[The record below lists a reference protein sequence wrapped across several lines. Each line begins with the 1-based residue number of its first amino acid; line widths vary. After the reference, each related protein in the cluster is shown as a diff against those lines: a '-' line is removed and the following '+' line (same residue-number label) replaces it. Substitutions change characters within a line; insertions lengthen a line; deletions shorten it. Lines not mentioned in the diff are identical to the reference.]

1 MSENARDFYLA
12 NNIYLFSMIP
22 KKVIDSIYRKFR
34 KKPASPDE
42 LDIPLLFEKLP
53 PETAIEIDGQDLII
67 DSIDCGSPFHNIPIN
82 HIHAIVE
89 FDEAVAI
96 VLHASI
102 IFLSKDDGAMS
113 VHLKDI
119 SPSIL
124 DRVRAIIATS

>member
-1 MSENARDFYLA
+1 
-12 NNIYLFSMIP
+12 MIP

-53 PETAIEIDGQDLII
+53 SETAIEFDGDDLII
-67 DSIDCGSPFHNIPIN
+67 DSIDCDSPFHNIPID

-89 FDEAVAI
+89 FDEAIAI

-102 IFLSKDDGAMS
+102 IFLSKDDGSMS

-124 DRVRAIIATS
+124 DRVRAIIATN